1 MKKYNFNNQEVTVY
15 YAGSLLVGYG
25 HHKITVEME
34 LNGEY
39 KKFIATTNN
48 MRGLDAAKEL
58 ERQDKYETLYELI
71 ESDIDAEISDWVLE
85 ITE

>member
-15 YAGSLLVGYG
+15 YSSSLLAGYG
-25 HHKITVEME
+25 HQKITVEME
-34 LNGEY
+34 CNGEY
-39 KKFIATTNN
+39 KKFTATTNN

-58 ERQDKYETLYELI
+58 DQQEKYEALYELI
-71 ESDIDAEISDWVLE
+71 DIDAEILDWVLE

>member
-15 YAGSLLVGYG
+15 YSGSLLAGYG
-25 HHKITVEME
+25 HQKITVEME
-34 LNGEY
+34 CNGEY
-39 KKFIATTNN
+39 EKFTATTNN

-58 ERQDKYETLYELI
+58 DQQEKYEALYELI
-71 ESDIDAEISDWVLE
+71 DIDAEILEWVLE

>member
-15 YAGSLLVGYG
+15 YAGSLLAGYG

-39 KKFIATTNN
+39 KKFTATTNN

-58 ERQDKYETLYELI
+58 EGQEKYEALYELI
-71 ESDIDAEISDWVLE
+71 DIDAEILDWVLE

>member
-1 MKKYNFNNQEVTVY
+1 MKKYNFNNNEVTVY
-15 YAGSLLVGYG
+15 YAGSLLSGYG

-34 LNGEY
+34 CNGEY

-58 ERQDKYETLYELI
+58 DSQDKYEAFYELI
-71 ESDIDAEISDWVLE
+71 DSDINEEILNWVIDL
-85 ITE
+85 